1 MKILVSACLMGENCK
16 YNGGNNYS
24 EKLHEFIQGHEV
36 IMVCPEVMGGLPTPR
51 LPSEIVGDMVVNSGG
66 VDVTSEFIMG
76 AKKALEYSSDVDMAI
91 LQSRSPSC
99 GINEIYDGTFSG
111 NKTKGD
117 GIFVRMLKEKGIKV
131 VDIKDL

>member
-1 MKILVSACLMGENCK
+1 MGENCK

-24 EKLHEFIQGHEV
+24 EKLQEFVKGHEV

-51 LPSEIVGDMVVNSGG
+51 LPSEIVGDRVVNSSGI
-66 VDVTSEFIMG
+66 DVTNEFVLG
-76 AKKALEYSSDVDMAI
+76 ANKAMEYITGIDMAI

-99 GINEIYDGTFSG
+99 GTNEIYDGTFSG
-111 NKTKGD
+111 NKIMGD

-131 VDIKDL
+131 VDIGDL